1 MQEFKLK
8 SIDEFDLFFT
18 ETIKSQITPEPT
30 HDNLI
35 PEMEEPAKQEEK
47 AIIDENY
54 TEDSIITGI
63 SSETNEKTPRP
74 LTPIGQTPSPFIVTD
89 SKDTYSPEIILNEED
104 FEEDAP
110 VKTKSKGILA
120 GKIISII
127 MLCVTVVTFLLG
139 CFTATFLDT
148 FEIGGINL
156 STLCSDIE
164 ALKLSQGDLLI
175 SKTKAANE
183 YSINTFI
190 VKNEVVYSGTEQQN
204 QATIGKVTSVIPYGD
219 SSNLEIINLTTGNV
233 DTITAEEC
241 KGEVLFYIP
250 FLAGILNFALQS
262 SNAILVC
269 ALFVLLAAFWCLLLV
284 LLSKA
289 SKKPEETEVNLI
301 NE

>member
-1 MQEFKLK
+1 MNEFKLK
-8 SIDEFDLFFT
+8 SIDEFDLFFSESLKSKQTT
-18 ETIKSQITPEPT
+18 ENAI
-30 HDNLI
+30 DNLI
-35 PEMEEPAKQEEK
+35 PEMEAPTAKEKVIDDEFSAQET
-47 AIIDENY
+47 IMTD
-54 TEDSIITGI
+54 I

-74 LTPIGQTPSPFIVTD
+74 LTPIGQTPSPYAVAD
-89 SKDTYSPEIILNEED
+89 SKDTYSPEIILSEED
-104 FEEDAP
+104 FEEEVP
-110 VKTKSKGILA
+110 TKSNSKGILA
-120 GKIISII
+120 GKIISIV
-127 MLCVTVVTFLLG
+127 MLCVTVVVFLLG

-148 FEIGGINL
+148 FEIGGTNF

-175 SKTKAANE
+175 SKTKSANE
-183 YSINTFI
+183 YSINTFV
-190 VKNEVVYSGTEQQN
+190 VKNEVVNNGTEQLN
-204 QATIGKVTSVIPYGD
+204 QATIGKITAVTPYGD
-219 SSNLEIINLTTGNV
+219 SSNLEMINLTTGNT
-233 DTITAEEC
+233 DTITADEC

-289 SKKPEETEVNLI
+289 SKKTEETEVNLI